1 VLFFWI
7 SIMFVF
13 WLGTLG
19 AKKVPV
25 KGTVVVPGGAAAQ
38 PATGH

>member
-1 VLFFWI
+1 
-7 SIMFVF
+7 MFVF

-19 AKKVPV
+19 AKKIPV
-25 KGTVVVPGGAAAQ
+25 KGPVTQPVPGGASPQ

>member
-7 SIMFVF
+7 SILFVF

-19 AKKVPV
+19 AKKVGQKEKASLPGAVPV
-25 KGTVVVPGGAAAQ
+25 PLR
-38 PATGH
+38 H